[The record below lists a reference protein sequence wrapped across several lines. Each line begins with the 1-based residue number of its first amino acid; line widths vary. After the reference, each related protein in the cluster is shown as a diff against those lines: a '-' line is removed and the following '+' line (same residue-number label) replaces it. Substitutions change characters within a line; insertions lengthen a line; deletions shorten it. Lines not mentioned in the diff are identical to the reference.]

1 MHWQFTPFIVPLS
14 IAGIVSVIL
23 AVYAWSR
30 RATAGAVALT
40 LVTLAVAEWS
50 FGYVF
55 ELSSSSL
62 SAKVLWAKV
71 EYLGIASVSVAWL
84 AFVLQYTGHG
94 KWLTRRN
101 IVLLGILPVGT
112 VLLSWTNEVHHLIW
126 TRIDLVDLP
135 DGTVG
140 WSAVYGLGFWIH
152 AIYSYVLLLLSTLL
166 LVHLFVH
173 SSRLYRWQA
182 GVLLLSAAAP
192 WVGNIVF
199 VFGLVGVPFDLTP
212 LGFALTGLA
221 MAVALFRFRL
231 LDIAPVARDAVI
243 ESMADGIIVLDANG
257 HVVEANPAAQ
267 RIVGCDASRIIGLPL
282 DAALSEHRDLVDHY
296 RDALET
302 GSEVIV
308 AIGPDDDEGGSEPSR
323 KAGGRHYALH
333 VSRVQ
338 SHRGQLTGY
347 LLVLRDITER
357 EQTEKALRTQKGLFE
372 GLVAVARATAARPT
386 LGATL
391 QDVLITFSA
400 LTGAEYGTLLIL
412 NEDGTVTHHVTMHGE
427 ERVEEWRKV
436 SDLVMDEGL
445 AGWVTRHRQ
454 LVVIEDTRR
463 DGRWLSDGTSDV
475 RAALSVPI
483 VSGENVLGVITLT
496 HSEPGHFTV
505 ENAELVQAAGDQVR
519 LALRNAQ
526 IFDAQ
531 QRIAEQQST
540 LYHVLRTVVI
550 QRDPESVIEM
560 ALESI
565 GRFAGWRNVVVAML
579 NEEQTEWEICACGA
593 DLPPG
598 CGQTFSVSQGIIGR
612 AVRTLETQCI
622 SDVAADPDYIV
633 GYPGTRSEMAVPLR
647 HGERL
652 FGAIDIESSF
662 PDAFDEQDVQLAES
676 LAGTMALAME
686 NAGHYEE
693 TRQQATD
700 LSALY
705 TVTRMTSQ
713 SLSLESVLS
722 QALSSVLISLE
733 FEAGLVALTDPVD
746 EHLCLA
752 AEYGLPRHLSEKFNK
767 EGMAGSLSEY
777 VHNKRES
784 VVIRDFRRETS
795 EDLGDFAV
803 QMARFGL
810 RGFAGIP
817 LLHRDLSF
825 GTMSLF
831 SHQRRVFS
839 ANQMVLLEAIGRQ
852 VATAV
857 TNARLFQTTVNERQ
871 RLVTLIGSSRDGI
884 ILVGL
889 DQRILVVN
897 ATAVMLLSL
906 SGTPEDWTGRPLQD
920 ALDVVGQHAPEAVE
934 AMMSEMTRTQVGDEP
949 PGEWESP
956 VSPRA
961 VHWYNLPVVA
971 DTVPLGRLLVLR
983 DVTEERMLAKMR
995 DDLTHT
1001 MVHDL
1006 RNPLTGISTAIKL
1019 LDRKL
1024 SDVLTPAQHRLLEIA
1039 DSSAQKMVD
1048 LVTAILDVS
1057 RLESGRMPINPVSL
1071 SLYELIVETM
1081 SMQMPLAT
1089 AGNLHLE
1096 ADVSPQLPAAWA
1108 DAELVR
1114 RVLQNLVGNAIKFT
1128 PTGGRVLVSGRECE
1142 EKPGETTATM
1152 LCVSVA
1158 DTGHG
1163 ISPELR
1169 GSLFQK
1175 FVVGEHRE
1183 RGSGLGL
1190 AFCKLAV
1197 EAHGGRIWVDSEPG
1211 EGSTFRFT
1219 LPIAGKGHEIS

>member
-1 MHWQFTPFIVPLS
+1 MHWQFTPLIVPLS
-14 IAGIVSVIL
+14 IAGVFSAAL
-23 AVYAWSR
+23 GAYAWSR
-30 RATAGAVALT
+30 RSTVGATALAL
-40 LVTLAVAEWS
+40 LTLAVAGWS
-50 FGYVF
+50 FGYAL
-55 ELSSSSL
+55 ELSTSSL
-62 SAKVLWAKV
+62 SAKVLWAKI
-71 EYLGIASVSVAWL
+71 EYLGIAFVSVAWL
-84 AFVLQYTGHG
+84 GFVLQYTGHG
-94 KWLTRRN
+94 KWLTPRSSALLC
-101 IVLLGILPVGT
+101 IVPVIT
-112 VLLSWTNEVHHLIW
+112 VLLSWTNEFHHLLW
-126 TRIDLVDLP
+126 TDIRLVDMP

-140 WSAVYGLGFWIH
+140 WRAAYGLGFWIH
-152 AIYSYVLLLLSTLL
+152 MTYSYALLLLSTLL
-166 LVHLFVH
+166 LLRRLVH
-173 SSRLYRWQA
+173 SPPLYRYQV
-182 GVLLLSAAAP
+182 GILLFSAAAP
-192 WVGNIVF
+192 WAGNMLS
-199 VFGLVGVPFDLTP
+199 VFGLVGTSFDLTP
-212 LGFALTGLA
+212 LGFALAGLSV
-221 MAVALFRFRL
+221 AVALFRFRL
-231 LDIAPVARDAVI
+231 LDISPVARDAVI
-243 ESMADGIIVLDANG
+243 ESMADGVIVLDTSE
-257 HVVEANPAAQ
+257 HVIEVNPAAEKM
-267 RIVGCDASRIIGLPL
+267 IGCNASAIIGLSV
-282 DAALSEHRDLVDHY
+282 DAALAEHHDLIKHY
-296 RDALET
+296 RSVLDT
-302 GSEVIV
+302 GDEAIV
-308 AIGPDDDEGGSEPSR
+308 RVRLDSRRDSRSPDTSCE
-323 KAGGRHYALH
+323 KYYALH
-333 VSRVQ
+333 VSRVR
-338 SHRGQLTGY
+338 SHRGRVVGY
-347 LLVLRDITER
+347 LLDLRDISER
-357 EQTEKALRTQKGLFE
+357 EQAERALRTQQKLFE

-386 LGATL
+386 LVATL
-391 QDVLITFSA
+391 QDVLATFST

-412 NEDGTVTHHVTMHGE
+412 NEDGAVTHRVAMHGE
-427 ERVEEWRKV
+427 VPLEEWRQV

-445 AGWVTRHRQ
+445 AGWVARHRKP
-454 LVVIEDTRR
+454 VTIEDTWR
-463 DGRWLSDGTSDV
+463 DGRWLSDDTSDV

-483 VSGENVLGVITLT
+483 VSGTNVLGIITLT
-496 HSEPGHFTV
+496 HSQPGHFSA
-505 ENAELVQAAGDQVR
+505 EHAELVQAAGDQVM

-550 QRDPESVIEM
+550 QRDPDSVIEM

-579 NEEQTEWEICACGA
+579 NEEKTEWEVCAHGA
-593 DLPPG
+593 DPPPG
-598 CGQTFSVSQGIIGR
+598 IGRTFSVSQGIIGR
-612 AVRTLETQCI
+612 AVRTLETQCV
-622 SDVAADPDYIV
+622 SDVATDPDYIG
-633 GYPGTRSEMAVPLR
+633 GYPDTQSELVVPLR

-652 FGAIDIESSF
+652 FGAIDIESSL

-676 LAGTMALAME
+676 LAGTMALALE

-713 SLSLESVLS
+713 SLSLDSVLS

-733 FEAGLVALTDPVD
+733 FEAGLVALTDAAD
-746 EHLCLA
+746 EHLYLA
-752 AEYGLPRHLSEKFNK
+752 AEYGLPRHLSEQFN
-767 EGMAGSLSEY
+767 EDGMAGSLSEY

-784 VVIRDFRRETS
+784 VVIRDFRREAS
-795 EDLGDFAV
+795 EELGSFAA

-825 GTMSLF
+825 GAMSLF

-871 RLVTLIGSSRDGI
+871 RLMTLIGSSRDGI

-897 ATAVMLLSL
+897 ATAVTLLRL
-906 SGTPEDWTGRPLQD
+906 SGTPEDWTGSPLQD
-920 ALDVVGQHAPEAVE
+920 ALSVLEQHAPEAVE
-934 AMMSEMTRTQVGDEP
+934 DMMAEMTRTQVGDEP
-949 PGEWESP
+949 PGEWESS
-956 VSPRA
+956 VSPRT
-961 VHWYNLPVVA
+961 VHWHNLPVVA

-1024 SDVLTPAQHRLLEIA
+1024 SDALTPAQHRLLEIA
-1039 DSSAQKMVD
+1039 DTSAQKMVD

-1071 SLYELIVETM
+1071 SLYELVAETL

-1089 AGNLHLE
+1089 ANDLHLE

-1108 DAELVR
+1108 DAELIR

-1128 PTGGRVLVSGRECE
+1128 PTGGRVKVSGRQCE
-1142 EKPGETTATM
+1142 EVVGETPVPM
-1152 LCVSVA
+1152 LSVSVA

-1163 ISPELR
+1163 IPLELR
-1169 GSLFQK
+1169 GNLFQK
-1175 FVVGEHRE
+1175 FVVGEQRE

-1197 EAHGGRIWVDSEPG
+1197 EAHGGRIWVDSEL
-1211 EGSTFRFT
+1211 EKGSTFRFT
-1219 LPIAGKGHEIS
+1219 LPIAGSGIEMS

>member
-1 MHWQFTPFIVPLS
+1 MHWQFIPFIVPLS

-40 LVTLAVAEWS
+40 VVTVAVAEWS

-55 ELSSSSL
+55 ELSSSGL
-62 SAKVLWAKV
+62 PAKVLWAKI

-84 AFVLQYTGHG
+84 AFVLQYSGHG
-94 KWLTRRN
+94 RWLTWQSL
-101 IVLLGILPVGT
+101 VLLGILPAGT
-112 VLLSWTNEVHHLIW
+112 VLLAWTNEAHHLIW
-126 TRIDLVDLP
+126 TRIDLVQML

-140 WSAVYGLGFWIH
+140 WSADYGVGFWIH
-152 AIYSYVLLLLSTLL
+152 AAYSYVLLLLSTLS
-166 LVHLFVH
+166 LVHLFCH
-173 SSRLYRWQA
+173 SSLLYRWQV

-192 WVGNIVF
+192 WVGNLLF
-199 VFGLVGVPFDLTP
+199 VSGLVGVSFDLTP
-212 LGFALTGLA
+212 LGFALAELA
-221 MAVALFRFRL
+221 MAVAFFRFRL
-231 LDIAPVARDAVI
+231 LDISPVARDAVI
-243 ESMADGIIVLDANG
+243 ESMADGIIVLDADS

-267 RIVGCDASRIIGLPL
+267 RMVGCDAARIIGLPL
-282 DAALSEHRDLVDHY
+282 GEALSEHHDLVDHY
-296 RDALET
+296 REALDS

-308 AIGPDDDEGGSEPSR
+308 RIGSDDERGSGASST
-323 KAGGRHYALH
+323 AGGRHYALQ

-338 SHRGQLTGY
+338 SHQGQLTGY

-357 EQTEKALRTQKGLFE
+357 EQAERALRTQKKLFE

-391 QDVLITFSA
+391 QDVLITFSE

-412 NEDGTVTHHVTMHGE
+412 DEDGTVTHHVTTHGE
-427 ERVEEWRKV
+427 GRLEEWRKV
-436 SDLVMDEGL
+436 SNLVMDEGL

-454 LVVIEDTRR
+454 LVVIEDAWH
-463 DGRWLSDGTSDV
+463 DGRWLSDATSDV

-483 VSGENVLGVITLT
+483 LNEASVLGVITLT
-496 HSEPGHFTV
+496 HSNPGHFTA
-505 ENAELVQAAGDQVR
+505 EHAELVQAAGDQVM
-519 LALRNAQ
+519 LALSNAQ

-550 QRDPESVIEM
+550 QRDPKSVIEM

-579 NEEQTEWEICACGA
+579 NEEQTEWEVCACGT
-593 DLPPG
+593 DPPPG
-598 CGQTFSVSQGIIGR
+598 CGQTFSVSQGVIGR

-622 SDVAADPDYIV
+622 ADVSADPDYII
-633 GYPGTRSEMAVPLR
+633 GYPGTRSELAVPLR

-686 NAGHYEE
+686 NASHYEE

-733 FEAGLVALTDPVD
+733 FEAGLVVLTDPVD
-746 EHLCLA
+746 EHLYLA
-752 AEYGLPRHLSEKFNK
+752 AEYGLPRHLSEQFNK

-795 EDLGDFAV
+795 EELGDYAV

-831 SHQRRVFS
+831 SHRRRVFS

-906 SGTPEDWTGRPLQD
+906 VGTPEDWTGRPLQD
-920 ALDVVGQHAPEAVE
+920 ALDVVEQHAPEAVE
-934 AMMSEMTRTQVGDEP
+934 AMMAEMTRTQVGDEP
-949 PGEWESP
+949 PGEWESA

-1057 RLESGRMPINPVSL
+1057 RLESGRMPINPVAL
-1071 SLYELIVETM
+1071 SLYELIAETL

-1089 AGNLHLE
+1089 ADNLHLE

-1114 RVLQNLVGNAIKFT
+1114 RVMQNLVGNAIKFT
-1128 PTGGRVLVSGRECE
+1128 PTGGRVQVSGRECE
-1142 EKPGETTATM
+1142 EEAGETTAPM

-1197 EAHGGRIWVDSEPG
+1197 EAHGGHIWVDSEPG
-1211 EGSTFRFT
+1211 KGSTFRFT
-1219 LPIAGKGHEIS
+1219 LPIAGKGNEIS